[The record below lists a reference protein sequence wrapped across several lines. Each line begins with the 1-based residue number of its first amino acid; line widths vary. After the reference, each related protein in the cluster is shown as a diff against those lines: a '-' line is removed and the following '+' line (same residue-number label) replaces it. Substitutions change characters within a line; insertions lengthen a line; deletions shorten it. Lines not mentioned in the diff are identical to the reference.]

1 MSATW
6 YPEQNS
12 PLRKAV
18 FGAEASSIKG
28 SHLPLN
34 ASSNKLHPLHNTI
47 LYGKSFKCYER
58 LEKKVH
64 KSEGEKRMKL
74 LLQMWFI
81 FKANQFKG
89 KEINQTQR
97 RRQVG
102 KERKWSTIKMFKSKK
117 INSASNLCTF
127 YSHLSQITFHLNNE
141 YSFIK

>member
-18 FGAEASSIKG
+18 FGAEASSIRG

-47 LYGKSFKCYER
+47 LYGKSSKCYER
-58 LEKKVH
+58 LEKKLH

-74 LLQMWFI
+74 SLQIWFI
-81 FKANQFKG
+81 IWEQGNQSDTEEKASRKR
-89 KEINQTQR
+89 KEVKHNKD
-97 RRQVG
+97 V
-102 KERKWSTIKMFKSKK
+102 
-117 INSASNLCTF
+117 
-127 YSHLSQITFHLNNE
+127 
-141 YSFIK
+141 

>member
-47 LYGKSFKCYER
+47 LYRKSFKCYER
-58 LEKKVH
+58 LKKKVH

-74 LLQMWFI
+74 SLQIWFI
-81 FKANQFKG
+81 FKANQFKS
-89 KEINQTQR
+89 KEIR
-97 RRQVG
+97 HRGEG
-102 KERKWSTIKMFKSKK
+102 KQEKK
-117 INSASNLCTF
+117 GSEA
-127 YSHLSQITFHLNNE
+127 Q
-141 YSFIK
+141 